1 MVNNNVT
8 CLARRLGSD
17 DALGAHDLPGE
28 GRLILVNVHRHGR
41 LVPVRTR
48 LQEVLR
54 LLAAA
59 CRRRELDHRGPGGD
73 DARPGSEELLGV
85 IDRLDDLHDLHGL
98 FGGEGRRG

>member
-1 MVNNNVT
+1 MDEPRRDEPRQDEPPLGAPEGEPP
-8 CLARRLGSD
+8 LAR
-17 DALGAHDLPGE
+17 PG
-28 GRLILVNVHRHGR
+28 GG
-41 LVPVRTR
+41 
-48 LQEVLR
+48 LR